1 MGIVNADFGRR
12 RTRRRAIRWAVLVA
26 LVLIFFWILP
36 GLLRFYTDWLWFRFD
51 VRYPQVFWTI
61 FTTKVGLGLV
71 FGAAFLALF
80 MANVWIARRKA
91 RHTGWYAE
99 ESALRERVGEV
110 FELLVGRYLYI
121 VLAVLGVIIA
131 YGVAVGAAGEWN
143 RYLLFRHGVPFG
155 IRDPLRQTGF
165 GRDVGFYVFRLPF
178 LHYVW
183 QWAYL
188 TLITVFVVAAVT
200 HYLDKAIRVL
210 RGVPSLATHV
220 KTHLSVLLGLILVV
234 KALGYRLEAWDL
246 LYSARGA
253 TFGAGYTDVNAQ
265 LLAYNV
271 LLVIALAAAVVTFA
285 NIFVRG
291 IWLPL
296 AAVGF
301 LMAASLLLN
310 AIYPALVQ
318 RYQVK
323 PAELTREAP
332 YIANTIA
339 FTRHAFSLDKIEGRE
354 IEQMQLVSAPA
365 LAQNE
370 ATLANARLWDYRPLL
385 TTYQSQQALQQ
396 YYRFSSVDVDR
407 YTIDG
412 QYRQVLLAAR
422 ELDLDGLPPE
432 SRSWQN
438 DHIFYTHGY
447 GVVMSSVSGT
457 GQAGL
462 PEFLISNIPPQSTA
476 PELRI
481 TRPAIY
487 YGETTTG
494 YIITGTTEQE
504 NDYPEIGTGETAK
517 TRYTGRGG
525 VSIGGT
531 LPRLAASARFT
542 DINILIST
550 TMTRNSKILWN
561 RRVSTRPQEIAPFLS
576 YDRDPYI
583 VIGADGR
590 LYWIQDAYTVSGM
603 YPYSEPFYSAEGR
616 VNYIRNSVK
625 VVTDAYD
632 GTVTFYVFDPDDPMI
647 RTYQRIFPAL
657 FHPKEEMPAGL
668 SQHIRYPED
677 MFRAQSE
684 RFTLYHMTDPRA
696 FYNQVE
702 KWEIAQELAKSAVSG
717 AAPGQ
722 AVSGGGAG
730 GPAEAMQAYYSI
742 LSPPETG
749 KSQYLLMIPFTPRN
763 KPNMVAWMA
772 GLCDGERYGETIVYY
787 FPRTEQ
793 VWGPIQIEASISQN
807 AEISERFSLWDQ
819 AGSSVIRGNLLVLP
833 LDNSILYVEPV
844 YLRATTENA
853 IPELRR
859 VIVGR
864 GDGRVEWGASLSEAL
879 TALLGQPAPEL
890 PIAGRAPEAPP
901 PGRAA
906 PEAPPA
912 EVRALV
918 QQANQYYNQALD
930 AQKKGDWSGY
940 GAALE
945 KLQAT
950 LKELGRRTQ

>member
-1 MGIVNADFGRR
+1 MGGIVNADFGGRR
-12 RTRRRAIRWAVLVA
+12 VRRRALRWAILVA
-26 LVLIFFWILP
+26 FVLILFWILP

-61 FTTKVGLGLV
+61 FTTKVWLGLV
-71 FGAAFLALF
+71 FGAAFLGLF

-110 FELLVGRYLYI
+110 FELLVSRYLYV

-143 RYLLFRHGVPFG
+143 RYLLFRHGVPFD
-155 IRDPLRQTGF
+155 IKDPIFR
-165 GRDVGFYVFRLPF
+165 RDVGFYMFRLPF
-178 LHYVW
+178 LHYLW

-188 TLITVFVVAAVT
+188 ALITVFVVAAVT

-234 KALGYRLEAWDL
+234 KAFGYRLEAWDL

-271 LLVIALAAAVVTFA
+271 LMVIALVAAVVTFA

-310 AIYPALVQ
+310 VIYPALVQ

-323 PAELTREAP
+323 PAELTRETP
-332 YIANTIA
+332 YIKNTIA
-339 FTRHAFSLDKIEGRE
+339 FTRHAFGLDKIEGRE
-354 IEQMQLVSAPA
+354 IERMQLVAAPA

-396 YYRFSSVDVDR
+396 YYRFASVDIDR
-407 YTIDG
+407 YHIGG

-422 ELDLDGLPPE
+422 ELDLGGLPPE

-476 PELRI
+476 PELKV

-487 YGETTTG
+487 YDETSTD

-504 NDYPEIGTGETAK
+504 NDYPEIGTGQTAK

-525 VSIGGT
+525 VPIGST

-550 TMTRNSKILWN
+550 IMTRNSKILWN
-561 RRVSTRPQEIAPFLS
+561 RRVGTRPREIAPFLS

-583 VIGADGR
+583 VVGTDGH

-603 YPYSEPFYSAEGR
+603 YPYSEPFYSADGR

-632 GTVTFYVFDPDDPMI
+632 GTVTFYVFDPQDPVI
-647 RTYQRIFPAL
+647 RTYQRIFPGL

-668 SQHIRYPED
+668 SEHIRYPED

-684 RFTLYHMTDPRA
+684 RLTLYHMTDPRA

-717 AAPGQ
+717 GAPGQ
-722 AVSGGGAG
+722 TVAGGGAG

-742 LSPPETG
+742 LSPPGTEQP
-749 KSQYLLMIPFTPRN
+749 QYLLMIPFTPRS

-772 GLCDGERYGETIVYY
+772 GLCDGQRYGETIIYY

-793 VWGPIQIEASISQN
+793 VWGPIQIEASISQDP
-807 AEISERFSLWDQ
+807 EISERFSLWDQ

-833 LDNSILYVEPV
+833 LNNSILYVEPV

-864 GDGRVEWGASLSEAL
+864 GDGRVEWGASLGEAL
-879 TALLGQPAPEL
+879 TALIGQPAPGI
-890 PIAGRAPEAPP
+890 PSA
-901 PGRAA
+901 AA
-906 PEAPPA
+906 PTPGAPSAAPGTPSA

-918 QQANQYYNQALD
+918 EQANRYYNQALE
-930 AQKKGDWSGY
+930 AQRKGDWSGY

-950 LKELGRRTQ
+950 LKDLDQRTR